1 MTDPVFGVEVPTSCP
16 GVPADVLDPRGTW
29 ADPVAYDAQA
39 RKLAG
44 LFQENFTKYAEDVPE
59 DVRSAGPL
67 AA

>member
-1 MTDPVFGVEVPTSCP
+1 M
-16 GVPADVLDPRGTW
+16 PADVLDPRGTW

>member
-1 MTDPVFGVEVPTSCP
+1 MCIRDRPTSCP
-16 GVPADVLDPRGTW
+16 GVPVDVLDPRGTW
-29 ADPVAYDAQA
+29 ADSVAYDLQA

-59 DVRSAGPL
+59 NVRSAGPL